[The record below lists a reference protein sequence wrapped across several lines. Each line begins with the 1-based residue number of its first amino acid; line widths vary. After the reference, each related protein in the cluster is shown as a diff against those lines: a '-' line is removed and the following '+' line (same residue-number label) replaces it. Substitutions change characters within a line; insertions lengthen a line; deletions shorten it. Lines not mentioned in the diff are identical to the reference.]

1 MFASQELKDTIDGL
15 FGFHESPS
23 NSGDKASEHPLV
35 SIHPETGERVLN
47 ISPLTLQHVVGLSDD
62 DSERL
67 LGKVIT
73 ALLQLCIITCL
84 YAILA
89 AAVAFVLQNM

>member
-1 MFASQELKDTIDGL
+1 MFAQELKDTIDGL

-35 SIHPETGERVLN
+35 SVHPETGERVLN
-47 ISPLTLQHVVGLSDD
+47 ISPLTLQRVVGLSDD

-73 ALLQLCIITCL
+73 DVSWLRIIL
-84 YAILA
+84 S
-89 AAVAFVLQNM
+89 